1 MASPNTAR
9 KNENRKQLPH
19 VGQRITKT
27 TIAVFLCLIIY
38 YLRGYS
44 GQNMPTESAITAIIC
59 MQPYV
64 KDTRD
69 YAWNR
74 VSGTLIGAFWGL
86 LFLLILLLLP
96 RLGNNALVLYTL
108 MAGGILVTLYS
119 TVLIRKPDTA
129 SLAAIVFLCIVIA
142 FPDIENPLRQ
152 AMDRMIDVFIG
163 TIVAIGVNVAHLPR
177 NKKENQIFFVRTK
190 DLVPDRFSPMHSAAL
205 FRLNNLYDIGARICL
220 MSEHAPAFFAL
231 QMSATRMNVP
241 LIVMDGAAIYDINE
255 NEYLSA
261 ETITAEDSAHL
272 RERMDA
278 LKLSYFTYTVH
289 NNKTCIF
296 HRGVLNEIEKPVY
309 DRMRR
314 SPYRDYLEGEI
325 YDPNEIVYFKILAQD
340 TEMAEIE
347 YSLHKAMQKGKLRT
361 VIRPQAGSP
370 GVSGLYIY
378 AHTATMEQAEKRLM
392 QMLKEKEPN
401 LEMVELRLRNG
412 YQTDRDAMVLLTE
425 LGNRYA
431 PVSIFPQKKKKPAV
445 KEGSRQIIN

>member
-9 KNENRKQLPH
+9 KNEERKQLPH

-27 TIAVFLCLIIY
+27 TIAVFICLIIY

-44 GQNMPTESAITAIIC
+44 GQSMSTEAAITAIIC

-96 RLGNNALVLYTL
+96 ILGSNALILYSM
-108 MAGGILVTLYS
+108 MAAGVLVTLYS

-142 FPDIENPLRQ
+142 FPDIEQPLRQ
-152 AMDRMIDVFIG
+152 AMSRINDVFIG
-163 TIVAIGVNVAHLPR
+163 TTVAIGVNVAHLPR
-177 NKKENQIFFVRTK
+177 KKKENQIFFVRTK
-190 DLVPDRFSPMHSAAL
+190 DLVPDRFTPMHSAAL

-314 SPYRDYLEGEI
+314 SPYRNYLEGEI

-392 QMLKEKEPN
+392 QMLKEKEPD

-431 PVSIFPQKKKKPAV
+431 PVSIFPLKKKKPAV
-445 KEGSRQIIN
+445 KEDSRQIIN

>member
-9 KNENRKQLPH
+9 KNEERKQLPH

-27 TIAVFLCLIIY
+27 TIAVFICLIIY

-44 GQNMPTESAITAIIC
+44 GQSMSTEAAITAIIC

-96 RLGNNALVLYTL
+96 ILGSNALILYSM
-108 MAGGILVTLYS
+108 MAAGVLVTLYS

-142 FPDIENPLRQ
+142 FPDIEQPLRQ
-152 AMDRMIDVFIG
+152 AMSRINDVFIG
-163 TIVAIGVNVAHLPR
+163 TTVAIGVNVAHLPR
-177 NKKENQIFFVRTK
+177 KKKENQIFFVRTK
-190 DLVPDRFSPMHSAAL
+190 DLVPDRFTPMHSAAL

-231 QMSATRMNVP
+231 QMSTTRMNVP

-314 SPYRDYLEGEI
+314 SPYRNYLEGEI

-392 QMLKEKEPN
+392 QMLKEKEPD
-401 LEMVELRLRNG
+401 LEMVELRLRSG

-431 PVSIFPQKKKKPAV
+431 PVSIFSMKKKKPAV
-445 KEGSRQIIN
+445 KEDSRQIIN

>member
-177 NKKENQIFFVRTK
+177 KKKENQIFFVRTK

-255 NEYLSA
+255 KKWHNV
-261 ETITAEDSAHL
+261 
-272 RERMDA
+272 
-278 LKLSYFTYTVH
+278 KL
-289 NNKTCIF
+289 
-296 HRGVLNEIEKPVY
+296 LP
-309 DRMRR
+309 
-314 SPYRDYLEGEI
+314 
-325 YDPNEIVYFKILAQD
+325 
-340 TEMAEIE
+340 
-347 YSLHKAMQKGKLRT
+347 
-361 VIRPQAGSP
+361 
-370 GVSGLYIY
+370 
-378 AHTATMEQAEKRLM
+378 
-392 QMLKEKEPN
+392 
-401 LEMVELRLRNG
+401 
-412 YQTDRDAMVLLTE
+412 
-425 LGNRYA
+425 A
-431 PVSIFPQKKKKPAV
+431 PVRKYFEENFS
-445 KEGSRQIIN
+445 

>member
-1 MASPNTAR
+1 MAQHITDR
-9 KNENRKQLPH
+9 KTKEKRPLPH

-44 GQNMPTESAITAIIC
+44 GQNMSTEAAITAIIC

-86 LFLLILLLLP
+86 LFLFILRWLP
-96 RLGNNALVLYTL
+96 ILGSNALVLYSM
-108 MAGGILVTLYS
+108 MAAGVLVTLYS

-142 FPDIENPLRQ
+142 FPDIEHPLRQ
-152 AMDRMIDVFIG
+152 AMNRINDVFIG
-163 TIVAIGVNVAHLPR
+163 TVVAVGVNVAHLPR
-177 NKKENQIFFVRTK
+177 KKKENQIFFVRTK
-190 DLVPDRFSPMHSAAL
+190 DLVPDRFTPMHSAAL
-205 FRLNNLYDIGARICL
+205 FRLNNLYVIGARICL

-231 QMSATRMNVP
+231 QMSTTRLNVP
-241 LIVMDGAAIYDINE
+241 LIVMDGAAIYDADE
-255 NEYLSA
+255 NEYLST
-261 ETITAEDSAHL
+261 ETIAAEDSAHL

-296 HRGVLNEIEKPVY
+296 HQGELNEIEKPVF

-314 SPYRDYLEGEI
+314 SPYRSYLEGEI
-325 YDPNEIVYFKILAQD
+325 YNPNEIVYFKILALD
-340 TEMAEIE
+340 TEIAQIE

-361 VIRPQAGSP
+361 VVRPQAGSP

-392 QMLKEKEPN
+392 QMLREKEPD
-401 LEMVELRLRNG
+401 LEMVDMRLRGG
-412 YQTDRDAMVLLTE
+412 YQTERDAMVLLTR
-425 LGNRYA
+425 LGNQYA
-431 PVSIFPQKKKKPAV
+431 PVSLFSFKR
-445 KEGSRQIIN
+445 G